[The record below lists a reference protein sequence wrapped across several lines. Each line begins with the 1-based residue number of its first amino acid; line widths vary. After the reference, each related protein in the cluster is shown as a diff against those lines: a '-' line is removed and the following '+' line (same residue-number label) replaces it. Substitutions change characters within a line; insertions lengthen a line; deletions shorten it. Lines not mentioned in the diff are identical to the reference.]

1 MDLPDPPHYKGSSTK
16 EMRCLTHPEVETN
29 LSCGRCGNPICPKCM
44 VQTLV
49 GPRCPDCANLKR
61 LPTYEIS
68 LRHYLI
74 AAAVGIAVAAAA
86 GFIWALIWRAV
97 PFLFLSLL
105 IAAGIGY
112 AIGELISLAT
122 NRKRGPALQTIAGIS
137 VAASFAVYYLFVP
150 WLSLYALIGLALA
163 IPIAVTRLR

>member
-1 MDLPDPPHYKGSSTK
+1 MI
-16 EMRCLTHPEVETN
+16 CLNHPEVETS

-74 AAAVGIAVAAAA
+74 AMGVGIAVATAA
-86 GFIWALIWRAV
+86 GFVWALISRAV

-122 NRKRGPALQTIAGIS
+122 NRKRGPGLQTIAGIS

-150 WLSLYALIGLALA
+150 WLNFYTLIGLALA
-163 IPIAVTRLR
+163 ILIAVTRLR

>member
-1 MDLPDPPHYKGSSTK
+1 
-16 EMRCLTHPEVETN
+16 MRCLTHPEVETN
-29 LSCGRCGNPICPKCM
+29 LSCGRCGSPICPKCM

-74 AAAVGIAVAAAA
+74 AVGVGIGVAAVA

-122 NRKRGPALQTIAGIS
+122 NRKRGTGLQTIAGIS
-137 VAASFAVYYLFVP
+137 VAACFAVYYLFVP

>member
-1 MDLPDPPHYKGSSTK
+1 
-16 EMRCLTHPEVETN
+16 MRCATHPDVETN

-68 LRHYLI
+68 LRQYLI
-74 AAAVGIAVAAAA
+74 AVGVGMGVAAAA
-86 GFIWALIWRAV
+86 GLLWAVIWWAIH
-97 PFLFLSLL
+97 FLFLSIL

-112 AIGELISLAT
+112 AIGELISVAT
-122 NRKRGPALQTIAGIS
+122 NRKRGPGLQTIAGIS
-137 VAASFAVYYLFVP
+137 MVVSFAVYYLAIYYFFTP
-150 WLSLYALIGLALA
+150 WFSLYSIIGLALG
-163 IPIAVTRLR
+163 ILIAVARLR

>member
-1 MDLPDPPHYKGSSTK
+1 
-16 EMRCLTHPEVETN
+16 MRCLTHPEVETS

-74 AAAVGIAVAAAA
+74 AMGVGIAVATAA
-86 GFIWALIWRAV
+86 GFVWALISRAV

-122 NRKRGPALQTIAGIS
+122 NRKRGPGLQTIAGIS
-137 VAASFAVYYLFVP
+137 VATSFAVYYLFVP
-150 WLSLYALIGLALA
+150 WLSFYTLIGLALA
-163 IPIAVTRLR
+163 ILIAVTRLR